1 MHIFS
6 YFSIA
11 FSTFSSSLL
20 KCFNWD
26 DGGLYIS
33 PIMTF
38 RFVFKTD
45 LSISMNRD
53 SNMFFDS
60 DSFFLIVYCIVFK
73 I

>member
-1 MHIFS
+1 MHFLMAFNT
-6 YFSIA
+6 FSI
-11 FSTFSSSLL
+11 SSL

-53 SNMFFDS
+53 SNMF
-60 DSFFLIVYCIVFK
+60 LTVIVFS
-73 I
+73 